1 MPVKHGSWI
10 RINNNYMP
18 PKPHNLFRPGQSPKN
33 NRPIKY
39 DVCIGQIDLAPGQ
52 TPKIQPELFIFMA
65 LALAGP
71 GLF

>member
-1 MPVKHGSWI
+1 MEVGSVLI
-10 RINNNYMP
+10 TIICHQNRTI
-18 PKPHNLFRPGQSPKN
+18 LFGQAKAIKN

-52 TPKIQPELFIFMA
+52 TPKIQLELFIFMA